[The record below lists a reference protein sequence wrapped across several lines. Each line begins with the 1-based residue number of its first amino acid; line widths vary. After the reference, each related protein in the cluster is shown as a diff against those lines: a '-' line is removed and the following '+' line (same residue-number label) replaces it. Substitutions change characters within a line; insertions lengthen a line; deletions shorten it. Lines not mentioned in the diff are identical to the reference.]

1 MSRRY
6 RVFALLLALC
16 LLTGCTASI
25 PIKEGA
31 GVTLPPVELPYDAPD
46 GDAAESA
53 AQTVLLCLPAA
64 KTGQL
69 EYFPEKVLLSPSR
82 HPAELTLRR
91 LFTYA
96 GTTQASPLGGGVQLA
111 LNPGSAIEISGD
123 TATVNLAPSALSL
136 NNQERYVISRA
147 IANTLT
153 QWGDIRYV
161 NVLINSRQ
169 LGLDTASTIPLSSL
183 GKTEDGDVIALYD
196 SLSQSAARQ
205 DSAYTAMATLYY
217 PVSAGRGIAGQSRLI
232 TANSRSLPDM
242 AYALLEALSTRGDVP
257 AGTPVVPDLTTLLQ
271 GPITVDENAGAT
283 GRIVKLVFAESMN
296 EALIASGIT
305 RSVMMAALT
314 YTLTTFLPYTS
325 GISITIGTEQI
336 GALVPA
342 GLYDGAGEQILFTN
356 GIMQRSQFSHF
367 LLDHCALYF
376 ANAEGS
382 LTKTLRAIPYHQMH
396 NPRYIM
402 NQLMKGPQNTDSV
415 TGLTPVLPQ
424 DLTDADLLGITIQNE
439 TALANFSGRLRE
451 KSAQMTREQ
460 ELLMVYAM
468 VNTLTKIRT
477 AKQACFFIDGKQ
489 EGTFVSGIDLAG
501 VFLRNVGII
510 Q

>member
-1 MSRRY
+1 MRK
-6 RVFALLLALC
+6 FQKTILLILALA

-25 PIKEGA
+25 PIKESA
-31 GVTLPPVELPYDAPD
+31 GVTLPPIALPYEAPS
-46 GDAAESA
+46 GDAAESI
-53 AQTVLLCLPAA
+53 AQTVLLCLPSA

-69 EYFPEKVLLSPSR
+69 EYFPERVLLSPSR

-96 GTTQASPLGGGVQLA
+96 GTTQASPLSSSVQLA

-136 NNQERYVISRA
+136 GNQERYIISRA

-183 GKTEDGDVIALYD
+183 GKTDDGDVIALYD
-196 SLSQSAARQ
+196 TLSQSAARQ
-205 DSAYTAMATLYY
+205 DIAYTAMATLYY
-217 PVSAGRGIAGQSRLI
+217 PISSGRGIAARSQLI

-242 AYALLEALSTRGDVP
+242 AYALIEALSTRGEVP
-257 AGTPVVPDLTTLLQ
+257 SGTPAMPDLTTLLQ
-271 GPITVDENAGAT
+271 SPITVDESASAT
-283 GRIVKLVFAESMN
+283 GRLVKLNFRESMN

-305 RSVMMAALT
+305 RSVMMASLT
-314 YTLTTFLPYTS
+314 YTLTTFLPYTA
-325 GISITIGTEQI
+325 GISVTIGNEQI
-336 GALVPA
+336 TALVPA
-342 GLYDGAGEQILFTN
+342 GLYDGAGEQILFAN
-356 GIMQRSQFSHF
+356 GIMQRSQFAQF

-376 ANAEGS
+376 ANAQGS
-382 LTKTLRAIPYHQMH
+382 LSKTLRAIPYHQMH
-396 NPRYIM
+396 NPRYVM
-402 NQLMKGPQNTDSV
+402 NQLMKGPLNTDSV
-415 TGLTPVLPQ
+415 TGLSPVLPA
-424 DLTDADLLGITIQNE
+424 DIKDADLLGITIQND
-439 TALANFSGRLRE
+439 TALINFSNQLRA
-451 KSAQMTREQ
+451 KSAQLTPEQ

-489 EGTFVSGIDLAG
+489 EGMFVQQIDVSG
-501 VFLRNVGII
+501 VFLRNEGII